1 MPYEDE
7 LAVALAAAN
16 EAGEY
21 VHREYETFT
30 PIPNA
35 AASISTHVDHGAQ
48 EIILRRIRADFPAD
62 ALCAEETTATLAD
75 APAEGNRTWVVDPI
89 DGTRGFAMKN
99 GQFSVMIGLTIGGR
113 VVLGVV
119 LEPVLHRM
127 TYAVAGGGCWA
138 TIGDAEPV
146 RCCVTPHSLL
156 TEATLIQSRSKP
168 DLPPKPIVRALG
180 PAKILETYSAGI
192 KLAAVAR
199 GEADVYVN
207 NYTGFHD
214 WDVCAGQILVEE
226 AGGRVTLFNGEAVVY
241 GGAGAKQRR
250 GFVATN
256 GQLHDETIRRL
267 AAL

>member
-1 MPYEDE
+1 MPYQDE

-16 EAGEY
+16 EAGDY
-21 VHREYETFT
+21 VRREYETFT

-35 AASISTHVDHGAQ
+35 SASISTHVDHGAQ
-48 EIILRRIRADFPAD
+48 EIILKRIRADFPAD
-62 ALCAEETTATLAD
+62 VLVAEERTATLAD
-75 APAEGNRTWVVDPI
+75 APAEADRAWIVDPI

-99 GQFSVMIGLTIGGR
+99 DEFSVMIGLTIGGR

-127 TYAVAGGGCWA
+127 TYAIAGAGCWVTLA
-138 TIGDAEPV
+138 KDEPV
-146 RCCVTPHSLL
+146 RCRVTAHASLA
-156 TEATLIQSRSKP
+156 EATLIQSRSKP
-168 DLPPKPIVRALG
+168 GSPPKPIVRALG

-207 NYTGFHD
+207 SYTGFHD
-214 WDVCAGQILVEE
+214 WDVCAGHILVEE
-226 AGGRVTLFNGEAVVY
+226 AGGRLTLFDGEAVVY

-256 GQLHDETIRRL
+256 GQLHDDTIRRL